1 MNIISTTL
9 MLTVSVLI
17 LFCYILIGF
26 LLKKYKLVDN
36 SFSKALSHFTLYVAS
51 PGMFIQGFL
60 RDFEFSVFFDF
71 VGIFVASLIIHAIF
85 YIIAIHSFK
94 QYEGKVRVALQYA
107 AIFANVGYMGIPLVR
122 DVLGQEFVI
131 YVTAYIIGF
140 NLFQFSL
147 GRYLF
152 TSDKSYISVKKM
164 FLNPAIIPITIGFV
178 IYVTGLGGWFAHCGQ
193 ICADKIDIYQHG
205 VLIGGSAL
213 INQIANVLSN
223 CVAPV
228 SMVLIG
234 SRLAEVDMKAALKD
248 VRVYL
253 LLLTRLLVF
262 PAIILVLC
270 IIAHLFGLFTPQLL
284 LILVVLSAAPV
295 AANLTIFSEIYNG
308 LPSFSGELVAIS
320 TLSSIITMPILAFV
334 MSYLTSVIPVLF

>member
-9 MLTVSVLI
+9 TLTVSVLI
-17 LFCYILIGF
+17 LFCYILIGY
-26 LLKKYKLVDN
+26 LLRKFKLVDG
-36 SFSKALSHFTLYVAS
+36 SFSKALSIFTLYVAS

-60 RDFEFSVFFDF
+60 RDFEVSVFLNFLYVF
-71 VGIFVASLIIHAIF
+71 IASLVIHAIF
-85 YIIAIHSFK
+85 YFIATRMFK
-94 QYEGKVRVALQYA
+94 KQEDKVRTALQYA
-107 AIFANVGYMGIPLVR
+107 SVFANVGYMGIPLVR

-152 TSDKSYISVKKM
+152 TNDKSYISIKKM

-178 IYVTGLGGWFAHCGQ
+178 LFVTGLGGWFAHCGE
-193 ICADKIDIYQHG
+193 ICSAKIDVYEHG
-205 VLIGGSAL
+205 VLIAGSAV
-213 INQIANVLSN
+213 INHLANALTG

-234 SRLAEVDMKAALKD
+234 SRLAEVDIKAALKD
-248 VRVYL
+248 TRVYL
-253 LLLTRLLVF
+253 LLLTRLITF
-262 PAIILVLC
+262 PAIIMVLC

-284 LILVVLSAAPV
+284 LILVILSAAPS

-308 LPSFSGELVAIS
+308 LPAFSGELVAIC
-320 TLSSIITMPILAFV
+320 TLSSVISMPLIAFI
-334 MSYLTSVIPVLF
+334 MSYLTSVLPVLF

>member
-26 LLKKYKLVDN
+26 LLKKYKIVDN

-71 VGIFVASLIIHAIF
+71 LGIFIASLVIHAIF
-85 YIIAIHSFK
+85 YIIAMRSFK
-94 QYEGKVRVALQYA
+94 KYEGKVKTALQYA
-107 AIFANVGYMGIPLVR
+107 TVFANVGYMGIPLVR

-152 TSDKSYISVKKM
+152 TGDKSYISVKKM
-164 FLNPAIIPITIGFV
+164 FLNPAIIPIMIGFV
-178 IYVTGLGGWFAHCGQ
+178 VYVTGLGGWFAHCGNL
-193 ICADKIDIYQHG
+193 CADKIDVYQYG
-205 VLIGGSAL
+205 VLIGGSAI
-213 INQIANVLSN
+213 INQIANALSGS
-223 CVAPV
+223 VAPV

-234 SRLAEVDMKAALKD
+234 SRLAEVDIKSALKD

-253 LLLTRLLVF
+253 LLLTRLIVF
-262 PAIILVLC
+262 PLIIMVLC

-295 AANLTIFSEIYNG
+295 AANLTIFAEIYDG
-308 LPSFSGELVAIS
+308 IPAFSGELVAIS
-320 TLSSIITMPILAFV
+320 TLCSVITMPLLAFIT
-334 MSYLTSVIPVLF
+334 SYLTSVIPVLF